1 MNGFKLK
8 VVICAINLLEVDL
21 LALAVNLKFSS
32 SILIKIIT
40 TSECWIYVDVGCLCS
55 FQADV
60 LDILSSLWRQKLQIY
75 QEKHPEPE
83 ESSSSEDNVEAADTD
98 EEEFV
103 VASATTASVKLSG
116 K

>member
-1 MNGFKLK
+1 M
-8 VVICAINLLEVDL
+8 
-21 LALAVNLKFSS
+21 
-32 SILIKIIT
+32 
-40 TSECWIYVDVGCLCS
+40 CS